1 MSVIDRVRGGITAEA
16 SAVLVVNLVPLV
28 GVLVFGWNAA
38 TLVAIYWF
46 ELAVMSFWAVVRAVF
61 AGRPS
66 EFVPE
71 MLIVGALADRPT
83 AIPIP
88 FTGVGIQLST
98 LPVIAVLAPM
108 LAVVWFVV
116 GTLTVGVVGSG
127 ALEGDAIDTVTLA
140 VFAIFLGEGGR
151 TALEYFYRR
160 GYREHS
166 AQTAIHGVFWRGAV
180 LFFVGLFCSFVAAV
194 ADPSLASDEPIGD
207 ANPTIAGGVLLV
219 GIVLTKFGF
228 DLVGVYRDQLTAYG
242 ESYCVDLELTV
253 EPPAHEAVEAS
264 LADDYRR
271 VRPTV
276 GGRLLATT
284 SHAKRP
290 PVTLFVGVFPAVF
303 ALGGVWSGAIGLV
316 IVAVV
321 VPLTLVHVDYW
332 LRYAGVEYRV
342 GDDAIV
348 AYDRLFRTP
357 LWRVE
362 AWDESG
368 VRVERDRLDEFLE
381 TSTVIVELPDSEH
394 DRRLSGLYEVEPV
407 LEVFD
412 RQPDGADVD

>member
-1 MSVIDRVRGGITAEA
+1 
-16 SAVLVVNLVPLV
+16 
-28 GVLVFGWNAA
+28 
-38 TLVAIYWF
+38 
-46 ELAVMSFWAVVRAVF
+46 
-61 AGRPS
+61 
-66 EFVPE
+66 

-108 LAVVWFVV
+108 LAVVWFV
-116 GTLTVGVVGSG
+116 GNPDRRRRRFR
-127 ALEGDAIDTVTLA
+127 ALEGMPSTPSLA
-140 VFAIFLGEGGR
+140 VFAILGEGGR

-160 GYREHS
+160 
-166 AQTAIHGVFWRGAV
+166 AIANTAPRRRSTACSGAARCCFRRTV
-180 LFFVGLFCSFVAAV
+180 LFVRRRSGRS
-194 ADPSLASDEPIGD
+194 SLASDEPIGD

-284 SHAKRP
+284 SHAKR

>member
-46 ELAVMSFWAVVRAVF
+46 ELAVLSFWAVVRAVF

-66 EFVPE
+66 EFDSE
-71 MLIVGALADRPT
+71 MLIVGALADRT
-83 AIPIP
+83 AAIPIP
-88 FTGVGIQLST
+88 LTGVGIQLST
-98 LPVIAVLAPM
+98 LPVIALLAPM

-116 GTLTVGVVGSG
+116 GTLTVGVVGSQ
-127 ALEGDAIDTVTLA
+127 ALEGDAIDAVTFA

-151 TALEYFYRR
+151 TALEYFYRQ

-180 LFFVGLFCSFVAAV
+180 LFFVGLCCSVFAAV
-194 ADPSLASDEPIGD
+194 ADPSVASDEPISD
-207 ANPTIAGGVLLV
+207 ADPTIASALLLV
-219 GIVLTKFGF
+219 GIVLAKFGF
-228 DLVGVYRDQLTAYG
+228 DLVGSYRDRLAAFG
-242 ESYCVDLELTV
+242 ESIGVGLESTI
-253 EPPAHEAVEAS
+253 EPPTHEAVDTS
-264 LADDYRR
+264 LADDHRR
-271 VRPTV
+271 VRPSA

-284 SHAKRP
+284 SHAKRHP
-290 PVTLFVGVFPAVF
+290 TTLFVGMFPAVF
-303 ALGGVWSGAIGLV
+303 ALLFAIGGVWSGAVALV
-316 IVAVV
+316 IVAVA
-321 VPLTLVHVDYW
+321 VPLVLVHVDYW
-332 LRYAGVEYRV
+332 LRYVGVEYRV
-342 GDDAIV
+342 DDDAIV

-368 VRVERDRLDEFLE
+368 VRVERDWLE

-394 DRRLSGLYEVEPV
+394 DRRLPGLCETGPV

-412 RQPDGADVD
+412 RPPDGVDGD